1 MKNTERRN
9 PAPFKR
15 QMELLDETLE
25 RAEGLL
31 HQRRFND
38 AFSELSSVWAFQLAG
53 AERMVRELHQD
64 ILLQERVK
72 RHKKLLR
79 LLRRK
84 AGFLRRLW
92 FRLM

>member
-1 MKNTERRN
+1 
-9 PAPFKR
+9 
-15 QMELLDETLE
+15 MELLDETLE